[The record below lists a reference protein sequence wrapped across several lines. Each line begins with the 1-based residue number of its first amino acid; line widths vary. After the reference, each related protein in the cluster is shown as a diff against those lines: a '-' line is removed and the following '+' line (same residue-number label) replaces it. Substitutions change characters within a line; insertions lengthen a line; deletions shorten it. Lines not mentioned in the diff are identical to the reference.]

1 VLAAGVAALVL
12 GPAGVAA
19 AAAHDEVGDQTSG
32 REITRYDVTA
42 DVDAS
47 GTARVTIDA
56 DFDFGND
63 PGHGP

>member
-1 VLAAGVAALVL
+1 VTR
-12 GPAGVAA
+12 PP
-19 AAAHDEVGDQTSG
+19 G